1 MAISNQMQGSTAM
14 RSVLSNTIETETVH
28 SSRLDQWGVN
38 VFDYKMDGKAV
49 DFQDLLVAVSKK
61 RAVVIEGEVKPVA
74 TKVRERNNYLDK
86 LGTVLSELST
96 IQASFD
102 SDDKGAKD
110 QPGWISKSTGELL
123 SSRLGFPCTTYNSKS
138 DRPSSNTG
146 RADFYYATW
155 EGKFSANKQTI
166 EGMVQKVKSTI
177 DALNNI
183 AQTDMNR
190 LQSIVER
197 RDQAFTA
204 ATELMTNVS
213 DSRSNLISN
222 F

>member
-1 MAISNQMQGSTAM
+1 MAISNQMQGNAAS
-14 RSVLSNTIETETVH
+14 RSVFQNTIETETVE
-28 SSRLDQWGVN
+28 SSRLDQWGIKA
-38 VFDYKMDGKAV
+38 FDYKMDGKAV
-49 DFQDLLVAVSKK
+49 DFQDLLVAISKK
-61 RAVVIEGEVKPVA
+61 RAVAIEGEVKPVA
-74 TKVRERNNYLDK
+74 TAIRSRNNYLDK
-86 LGTVLSELST
+86 LGAALSELSS

-110 QPGWISKSTGELL
+110 QPGWISKATGDLL
-123 SSRLGFPCTTYNSKS
+123 SSRLGFSFTTYNSKS
-138 DRPSSNTG
+138 DRPGSDTG
-146 RADFYYATW
+146 RAGFYYATW
-155 EGKFSANKQTI
+155 EGKYSANKQTI

-177 DALNNI
+177 DALNNV
-183 AQTDMNR
+183 AQMDMNR

-213 DSRSNLISN
+213 ESRSNLIAN